1 MLDMNFV
8 SNAHSRES
16 EIDRTVE
23 ELIEQ
28 MVLGTLSDADRAR
41 FLDLLAQRSHLM
53 RPYNRG
59 PRIAKA
65 AGRAIA

>member
-1 MLDMNFV
+1 MLDMNFL

-16 EIDRTVE
+16 EIDRTIE

-28 MVLGTLSDADRAR
+28 MVLGTLSDAGRAR

-53 RPYNRG
+53 RPTVRASR
-59 PRIAKA
+59 PTRS
-65 AGRAIA
+65 AGRAAA

>member
-41 FLDLLAQRSHLM
+41 FLDLLAQRSYLM
-53 RPYNRG
+53 RPHIRVTR
-59 PRIAKA
+59 PVRA
-65 AGRAIA
+65 AGRAVA

>member
-53 RPYNRG
+53 RPHIRVTKSV
-59 PRIAKA
+59 RA
-65 AGRAIA
+65 AGRAVA